1 MNRILFLLLAVLSM
15 SPIAEAQSYRVFFTD
30 KGSSEHLLEQP
41 EKFLSEAAL
50 LRRSMQGIEIDRSD
64 LPVAPEYIKQ
74 IQRMG
79 GAVKAHSRWL
89 NYAFVEGLSA
99 EELEALTFVKRL
111 EYPKKHRSQ
120 LAGTQAQFDYGLGT
134 TQVELLNGDA
144 LHQAGY
150 TGKGVTIAV
159 IDAGFT
165 GALQAA
171 VLDSLRQSG
180 RLMGSWSFINGDTNV
195 YTGQGGHGASVLSV
209 MAALDTGVFVGT
221 APHANYWLLTSENVS
236 SETPVEMD
244 HWLMAA
250 EFADSV
256 GAHVIN
262 TSLGYTTFDDST
274 DSFDYSDMDGNTTVV
289 TRAADWAASKGIVV
303 VASAGNEGAGSWQRI
318 GAPADG
324 DSVLA
329 VGATDGMGNY
339 VNFSSRGPSYDWRV
353 KPDVSAMGAGTTLI
367 NIVGQVSSGF
377 GTSFSS
383 PCIAGMAACL
393 VQAKPN
399 VHGEEIAWKIR
410 RSAHL
415 FSSPNNTLGY
425 GIPDFE
431 YALNIGLEEVSP
443 SFEAQVYPN
452 PASNKVYLQG
462 DFGRGQK
469 LKLSVHNQAGQQL
482 LAVERIWENQMEIL
496 DLSHLSPGVYFLSI
510 HTDSMSHQ
518 LKLVKK

>member
-1 MNRILFLLLAVLSM
+1 MIRNLFLLLAIVSL

-30 KGSSEHLLEQP
+30 KGSSEHLLEHP
-41 EKFLSEAAL
+41 EMLLSEAAL
-50 LRRSMQGIEIDRSD
+50 LRRSMQGIEIDHSD

-79 GAVKAHSRWL
+79 GKVKAHSRWL
-89 NYAFVEGLSA
+89 NYAFVEGLEA
-99 EELEALTFVKRL
+99 EELESLAFVKRL
-111 EYPKKHRSQ
+111 EYPKEHQSY

-165 GALQAA
+165 GALQAT

-180 RLMGSWSFINGDTNV
+180 RLMGTWSFINGDTNV
-195 YTGQGGHGASVLSV
+195 YSGQGGHGASVLSV

-274 DSFDYSDMDGNTTVV
+274 DNFDYSDMDGNTTVV

-339 VNFSSRGPSYDWRV
+339 ANFSSRGPSYDWRV

-399 VHGEEIAWKIR
+399 LHGEEIAWRIR

-415 FSSPNNTLGY
+415 FATPNNTLGY
-425 GIPDFE
+425 GIPNFE
-431 YALNIGLEEVSP
+431 FALNIGLNEDPKVLSAE
-443 SFEAQVYPN
+443 VYPN
-452 PASNKVYLQG
+452 PVNDKVYIQG
-462 DFGRGQK
+462 DFSRGQK
-469 LKLSVHNQAGQQL
+469 IQLVIYNQAGQHL
-482 LAVERIWENQMEIL
+482 MTEERNWQNQMEML
-496 DLSHLSPGVYFLSI
+496 DLSQLSSGVYFLNIS
-510 HTDSMSHQ
+510 TNSMSHQ